1 MSCGDF
7 KKQIAI
13 LLVMIVSAL
22 FGSGVAFA
30 LDPKKAVTQ
39 YVHDVWT
46 TEDGLPQNSILSIA
60 QTRDGY
66 LWLGTWGGLA
76 RFDGVR
82 FTVFNRGNT
91 PALKNNYIYALYE
104 DREGS
109 LWIGT
114 GGGGLTRFRDGK
126 FITCTTHDG
135 LSNDDLRVVCEDHAG
150 NLWIGTMG
158 GGLNRFSD
166 GKFTRFTSKEGLFND
181 WVFRSTKIERE
192 ICGSAPLLG

>member
-1 MSCGDF
+1 LSSAF
-7 KKQIAI
+7 KQ
-13 LLVMIVSAL
+13 
-22 FGSGVAFA
+22 GSGIALACALSVCVLLPAAALA
-30 LDPKKAVTQ
+30 LDPRKAITQ

-66 LWLGTWGGLA
+66 LWVGTWGGLA

-82 FTVFNRGNT
+82 FTVFDRGNT

-114 GGGGLTRFRDGK
+114 GGGGLTRLRDGK
-126 FITCTTHDG
+126 FIMGIDRGTSGALQIMVCSTVLRMEYLRTMARKRIG
-135 LSNDDLRVVCEDHAG
+135 LPNRWYRFMKTG
-150 NLWIGTMG
+150 MG
-158 GGLNRFSD
+158 IFG
-166 GKFTRFTSKEGLFND
+166 
-181 WVFRSTKIERE
+181 
-192 ICGSAPLLG
+192 